1 MAELEDGEIS
11 DSDMKVGV
19 PSVVVER
26 ERDPQEQKSFL
37 NCTDRSLQ
45 NIALT
50 LPSSSSYRTTKGAVS
65 SDESAS
71 DSDDEVR
78 SLWKRQKQVNLPPKP
93 EPLPFVLGYSRP
105 AAPPMKKMN
114 NIWGSVLQDQS
125 QDAVATELG
134 ILGMDGQL
142 DMSRQSEAYNYIL
155 AKKLM
160 EKEKKLG
167 GEEMAILDK
176 ELDEYMNEEKNE
188 DKKPAHKGEKNGHA
202 HLKRKRPVKE
212 RLGERME
219 MDFKGRFEI
228 TEEDTEDKVADEIAF
243 RLREPKKDLISKVV
257 QTIGKKKAIELMME
271 TAEVEE
277 NGGLFVMNGSRR
289 RTPGGVY
296 LNLLKN
302 TPSVTVEQIKVIF
315 HSENQK
321 ECESKKAAKKR
332 RRHIFALKM
341 KQAIKGINLQEHD
354 DASRETFASDTNEAL
369 ASLDDIHDGHVE
381 MRVDPEDAIEID
393 HCQDLETF

>member
-1 MAELEDGEIS
+1 MAEVEDGEISDS

-19 PSVVVER
+19 PAVVVK
-26 ERDPQEQKSFL
+26 DPQEQKSFL
-37 NCTDRSLQ
+37 NCTDQSVQ

-50 LPSSSSYRTTKGAVS
+50 LPSGSSYRTTKGAVS

-125 QDAVATELG
+125 QDLVATELG

-188 DKKPAHKGEKNGHA
+188 DKKPANKGEENGHA

-212 RLGERME
+212 RLGERLE

-277 NGGLFVMNGSRR
+277 NGGLFVM
-289 RTPGGVY
+289 
-296 LNLLKN
+296 
-302 TPSVTVEQIKVIF
+302 VIF